1 MAENFIPA
9 VKGIGYTPGSGGWP
23 NIVPT
28 GNSGIGNTIEIA
40 GKGGRAGGTSFWWN
54 AGSDTTVDIYE
65 MAAGSIT
72 YANAERLQ
80 TQADR
85 AMDIAPKFGM
95 NPQEFHSMVKSG
107 NYEGSIVFGRLSKD
121 IAAGYVGGETA
132 GEAVQAVDEVTPYR
146 VMKLPSN
153 VEHHPGG
160 ARVIFADG
168 SKSTLSK
175 DYLQQPGFHDWMK
188 GYAKNLKE
196 TIGENAPLP
205 KGTQELLDAPTF
217 SEGNAALTKYLE
229 GKYPGRF
236 ANPRLETIMP
246 DTEGRINF
254 TYGDNEFGSVMRS
267 SIDENIVRESQ
278 SIIPQKAAQGL
289 SIGSPVEM
297 KTVANAPRRMPI
309 QKATAATQAKIA
321 SSVAMETVEENVS
334 RVVQR
339 SGATSRLLGAAT
351 EASAHVAGGAAKSGL
366 LREAAAAATILKA
379 IT

>member
-9 VKGIGYTPGSGGWP
+9 VKGIGYTPGSSGWP

-28 GNSGIGNTIEIA
+28 GNSGIGNMIEIA

-54 AGSDTTVDIYE
+54 AGSDASIDIYD

-95 NPQEFHSMVKSG
+95 NPQQFHSMVKSG
-107 NYEGSIVFGRLSKD
+107 NYEGSIVFGRLPKD
-121 IAAGYVGGETA
+121 ITAGYIGGETA
-132 GEAVQAVDEVTPYR
+132 GQAVQAVDEVTPYR

-153 VEHHPGG
+153 IEHHPGG
-160 ARVIFADG
+160 ARAILADG

-175 DYLQQPGFHDWMK
+175 EYLQQPGFHDWMK
-188 GYAKNLKE
+188 GFAQNLKE
-196 TIGENAPLP
+196 TLP
-205 KGTQELLDAPTF
+205 EGAALPRGTQELLDAPTF
-217 SEGNAALTKYLE
+217 TEGNAALEKYLE
-229 GKYPGRF
+229 GKYPGKYT
-236 ANPRLETIMP
+236 NPTLKTIMP
-246 DTEGRINF
+246 DQEGRLGF
-254 TYGDNEFGSVMRS
+254 AYGDNQSGLVMRS
-267 SIDENIVRESQ
+267 SVQDNLM
-278 SIIPQKAAQGL
+278 PKGL
-289 SIGSPVEM
+289 KIGSPVEM
-297 KTVANAPRRMPI
+297 KTIAGAPRKMPL

-321 SSVAMETVEENVS
+321 SSVAMETVEDNVG

-351 EASAHVAGGAAKSGL
+351 EASSHVAGGAAKSGL
-366 LREAAAAATILKA
+366 LRQAAAAATILKT